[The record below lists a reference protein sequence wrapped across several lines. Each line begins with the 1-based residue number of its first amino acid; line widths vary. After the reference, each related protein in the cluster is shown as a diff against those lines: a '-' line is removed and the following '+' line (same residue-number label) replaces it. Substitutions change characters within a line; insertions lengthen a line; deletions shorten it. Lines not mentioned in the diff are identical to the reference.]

1 MSLFGSQSEVPNS
14 PICEV
19 EPYQKP
25 WEQMQLASSLLNTAF
40 CLYQNDSLPPI
51 VAQEVW
57 NMSPDFHGLAGL
69 MELQPLELPAAKP
82 EPDPITAAVI
92 KDAEVQLK
100 FEQDKLSAYQV
111 KVAEKRTHKSKA
123 DQAKRTKQL
132 EKEVEKAQSWL
143 TMVSAY

>member
-1 MSLFGSQSEVPNS
+1 
-14 PICEV
+14 
-19 EPYQKP
+19 
-25 WEQMQLASSLLNTAF
+25 
-40 CLYQNDSLPPI
+40 
-51 VAQEVW
+51 
-57 NMSPDFHGLAGL
+57 MSPDFHGLAGL

-111 KVAEKRTHKSKA
+111 KVAEKRIHKSKA

-143 TMVSAY
+143 RMMSAY